1 MVQNPTFQDEINAVS
16 PSDLQTRDKN
26 DNIDTLHQA
35 SIRQQNNS
43 NFDFDMLSAANSI
56 EHIAQQEEQNN
67 NLLFYNFNN
76 TVNQEDKIMEDKSR

>member
-1 MVQNPTFQDEINAVS
+1 
-16 PSDLQTRDKN
+16 LQTRDKN

-35 SIRQQNNS
+35 SIRQPNNS

-76 TVNQEDKIMEDKSR
+76 TVNQEDKTMEDKSRQKLRLNYKDF

>member
-1 MVQNPTFQDEINAVS
+1 MVQNPTFQDEINGVS